1 MARLL
6 KSLCILQVMSSS
18 NQILVKVHFPL
29 DWSRFQLCVIL
40 GGINKFSEE
49 GGVGRDGYF
58 GWFGYGGSV
67 FQWNPE
73 LKIGFAYTPTL
84 LHWFDM
90 TNGRGRLLQ
99 QEVVNCVKSKYK

>member
-1 MARLL
+1 MYTASHILFQSNFSQGRLFTSDIYL
-6 KSLCILQVMSSS
+6 VFHLFNISSS
-18 NQILVKVHFPL
+18 
-29 DWSRFQLCVIL
+29 

-49 GGVGRDGYF
+49 GGVGRDGFF

-73 LKIGFAYTPTL
+73 LQIGFAYTPTL

-99 QEVVNCVKSKYK
+99 QEIVKCVKNKV